1 MKKLVLKTAG
11 ITLAVIIMIAGL
23 IFGAFAIFSPKTL
36 AKFFDGAGNYSLSVI
51 FYEKQYNKTQDISDL
66 YVLSVKLDDEK
77 DAEKTQKYLAE
88 FLSSEGVK
96 DYCANFDNIGSG
108 IKTYDYLNGKY
119 VCALYSVKGI
129 TDTIIY
135 LENSVKTD
143 YNDFNGYSIL
153 LGEFSDTLT
162 TEDLSKILTSLNG
175 LSIDSEYKTRDI
187 NIVKS
192 LMV

>member
-1 MKKLVLKTAG
+1 MCTA
-11 ITLAVIIMIAGL
+11 
-23 IFGAFAIFSPKTL
+23 
-36 AKFFDGAGNYSLSVI
+36 LSVCEFI
-51 FYEKQYNKTQDISDL
+51 IADN
-66 YVLSVKLDDEK
+66 VVK
-77 DAEKTQKYLAE
+77 A
-88 FLSSEGVK
+88 
-96 DYCANFDNIGSG
+96 
-108 IKTYDYLNGKY
+108 
-119 VCALYSVKGI
+119 I
-129 TDTIIY
+129 TETIIY
-135 LENSVKTD
+135 LEISVKTD